1 VAVTGERGGHPRPP
15 GDLLSI
21 LAVGAA
27 GLLGALLFIWRYTAG
42 KDASPLVVAWW
53 AILCGV
59 SAANVRAWLVSRREF
74 HARMRHSPRLHHRT
88 RIWQVP
94 LSGVFVAV
102 CAIRACFPR
111 TGVARIVLYDG
122 WISSVL
128 IGRSLATVAE
138 LCFMGQLSLILWEVS
153 RHGEKKLGMGVART
167 IIPLIAVAEI
177 CSWHAVITTGYL
189 GAVIEE
195 SLWGLSSL
203 LLVVAALSNWR
214 DSDRAWKRV
223 LAVLTALGASHVV
236 FETFVDVPMYVR
248 RYQADLAAHKAPVPF
263 LQGIADLARSWVV
276 TYRWEDWKPE
286 IAWLTTYF
294 SVVVWA
300 SIWITH
306 APPPPNEG
314 PLPASDEQ
322 DGKKIGSLGA
332 GTRSATPGTT

>member
-1 VAVTGERGGHPRPP
+1 MSQPQRSSQVEN
-15 GDLLSI
+15 LLSI
-21 LAVGAA
+21 VGVGVGVVGVAV
-27 GLLGALLFIWRYTAG
+27 LFILRYTAG

-53 AILCGV
+53 AVLWGV
-59 SAANVRAWLVSRREF
+59 SAANVRAWFVSRREF

-102 CAIRACFPR
+102 CAIRASFPR

-128 IGRSLATVAE
+128 LGRSLATVAE
-138 LCFMGQLSLILWEVS
+138 LCFMGQLSLILWETS
-153 RHGEKKLGMGVART
+153 KPAENKLGMGIAKAIV
-167 IIPLIAVAEI
+167 PLIALAEI
-177 CSWHAVITTGYL
+177 CSWHGVITTIYL
-189 GAVIEE
+189 GTVLEE
-195 SLWGLSSL
+195 SIWGLSSL

-214 DSDRAWKRV
+214 DSDRAWKTV
-223 LAVLTALGASHVV
+223 LVVLTALGGSHVL

-248 RYQADLAAHKAPVPF
+248 RYLADLAAHKAPVPF
-263 LQGIADLARSWVV
+263 LQGIEDLAWSWLV

-300 SIWITH
+300 SVWITH
-306 APPPPNEG
+306 APPPPKEA
-314 PLPASDEQ
+314 PLPASPQ
-322 DGKKIGSLGA
+322 RAS
-332 GTRSATPGTT
+332 SP

>member
-1 VAVTGERGGHPRPP
+1 MSPSQRSPHVT
-15 GDLLSI
+15 DLLSI
-21 LAVGAA
+21 VAVGVVGVA
-27 GLLGALLFIWRYTAG
+27 GLGVSLLLILRYTAS
-42 KDASPLVVAWW
+42 KDASPLVVLWW

-59 SAANVRAWLVSRREF
+59 SVANLRGWLVSRREF
-74 HARMRHSPRLHHRT
+74 HARARHSPRLYHRT

-122 WISSVL
+122 WISSIL
-128 IGRSLATVAE
+128 IGRSLATIAE
-138 LCFMGQLSLILWEVS
+138 LCFMGQLSLILWETS
-153 RHGEKKLGMGVART
+153 KHGANKLGMGVARA
-167 IIPLIAVAEI
+167 IVPMIALAEI
-177 CSWHAVITTGYL
+177 CSWHAVITTVYL

-195 SLWGLSSL
+195 SIWGLSSL

-236 FETFVDVPMYVR
+236 FETFFDVPMYVR
-248 RYQADLAAHKAPVPF
+248 RYLADLAAHKAPVSF
-263 LQGIADLARSWVV
+263 LQGIHDLAWSWVV

-306 APPPPNEG
+306 APPPPKDEPVPEG
-314 PLPASDEQ
+314 A
-322 DGKKIGSLGA
+322 
-332 GTRSATPGTT
+332 

>member
-1 VAVTGERGGHPRPP
+1 MTDPRRGPSAT
-15 GDLLSI
+15 DVLS
-21 LAVGAA
+21 VVAA
-27 GLLGALLFIWRYTAG
+27 GVAGLVVALVLILRYTAG
-42 KDASPLVVAWW
+42 KDASRAVVAWW
-53 AILCGV
+53 AILCAV
-59 SAANVRAWLVSRREF
+59 SAANVRAWFVSRREL
-74 HARMRHSPRLHHRT
+74 HTRMRHSPRAHHRT

-128 IGRSLATVAE
+128 IGRSLATIAE
-138 LCFMGQLSLILWEVS
+138 LCFMGQLSLILWETS
-153 RHGEKKLGMGVART
+153 KPAENKLGMGVARA
-167 IIPLIAVAEI
+167 IVPLIAVAEI
-177 CSWHAVITTGYL
+177 CSWHAVITTIYL
-189 GAVIEE
+189 GTVIEE
-195 SLWGLSSL
+195 SIWGLSSL
-203 LLVVAALSNWR
+203 LLVVAALSNWP

-223 LAVLTALGASHVV
+223 LAVLTTLGLSHVV

-248 RYQADLAAHKAPVPF
+248 RYLADLAAHKPPVPL
-263 LQGIADLARSWVV
+263 LQGIEDLARSWMV

-306 APPPPNEG
+306 APPPPKDA
-314 PLPASDEQ
+314 PLPAS
-322 DGKKIGSLGA
+322 A
-332 GTRSATPGTT
+332 